1 MSSRHAMQLDFDAD
15 TLGLNSKLALDGATD
30 ATTPIDCTGFNQISW
45 FIFLER
51 GNGTSLTFKV
61 EVSND
66 NSTYFVLQ
74 AAAVSSGV
82 ATLTPIVYTKAT
94 SASKNI
100 VVDMP
105 VNYKYVKLTTIT
117 GGSTDKITVTA
128 RLGKI

>member
-1 MSSRHAMQLDFDAD
+1 M
-15 TLGLNSKLALDGATD
+15 
-30 ATTPIDCTGFNQISW
+30 
-45 FIFLER
+45 
-51 GNGTSLTFKV
+51 
-61 EVSND
+61 SND

>member
-1 MSSRHAMQLDFDAD
+1 MSSRHSMQRDYSAKE
-15 TLGLNSKLALDGATD
+15 LGLSAKSDLSGGAD
-30 ATTPIDCTGFNQISW
+30 ATSPVDCTGFNQISW
-45 FIFLER
+45 FIFLDR

-94 SASKNI
+94 SADKKI

-117 GGSTDKITVTA
+117 GGSTDAITVTA

>member
-15 TLGLNSKLALDGATD
+15 TLGLNSKEALNGATD

-45 FIFLER
+45 FIFLEQ
-51 GNGTSLTFKV
+51 GNGSSLTFQV

-94 SASKNI
+94 SGDKKI

-105 VNYKYVKLTTIT
+105 VNYKYIKLTTIT